1 LLTDDR
7 LFGLSTGSDRH
18 PKQEESMSVI
28 TEKIPV
34 CELLAGLAEESCELG
49 QAALKLRRAL
59 DGLNPTDKPAIDA
72 DEDLQEEIADV
83 LLYAWM
89 CNIDTGLVAETI
101 YKKSRR
107 WCSRMKIDC

>member
-1 LLTDDR
+1 MQKVLEALEHVSGRMQKVRDAI
-7 LFGLSTGSDRH
+7 G
-18 PKQEESMSVI
+18 KEEM
-28 TEKIPV
+28 
-34 CELLAGLAEESCELG
+34 LAGLAEESAELG

-89 CNIDTGLVAETI
+89 CNIDTGLVAEII

-107 WCSRMKIDC
+107 WCSRMKIDG

>member
-1 LLTDDR
+1 MEKVIKALETNSGRLQKIRDLL
-7 LFGLSTGSDRH
+7 G
-18 PKQEESMSVI
+18 KEEM
-28 TEKIPV
+28 
-34 CELLAGLAEESCELG
+34 LAGLAEESAELG

-107 WCSRMKIDC
+107 WYSRMKIDG

>member
-1 LLTDDR
+1 MQKVLEALEHVSGRMQKVRDALGR
-7 LFGLSTGSDRH
+7 
-18 PKQEESMSVI
+18 EEM
-28 TEKIPV
+28 
-34 CELLAGLAEESCELG
+34 LAGLAEESCELG

>member
-1 LLTDDR
+1 MKEIIRALEKNADR
-7 LFGLSTGSDRH
+7 L
-18 PKQEESMSVI
+18 
-28 TEKIPV
+28 EKIKKKIGK
-34 CELLAGLAEESCELG
+34 EEILAGLAEESCELG

-59 DGLNPTDKPAIDA
+59 DGLNPTDKPVIDA

-107 WCSRMKIDC
+107 WCNRMKIDC

>member
-1 LLTDDR
+1 MQKVLEALEHVSGRMQKVRDV
-7 LFGLSTGSDRH
+7 LG
-18 PKQEESMSVI
+18 KEEM
-28 TEKIPV
+28 
-34 CELLAGLAEESCELG
+34 LAGLAEESCELG

-59 DGLNPTDKPAIDA
+59 DGLNPTDKPVIDA

-107 WCSRMKIDC
+107 WCNRMKIDC